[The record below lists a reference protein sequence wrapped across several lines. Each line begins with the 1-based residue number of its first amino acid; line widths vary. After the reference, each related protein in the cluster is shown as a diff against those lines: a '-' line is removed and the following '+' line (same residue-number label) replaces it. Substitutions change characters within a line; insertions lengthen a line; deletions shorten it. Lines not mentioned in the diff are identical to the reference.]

1 MAHPLYTTDPNDLPR
16 YTLRE
21 TAHYLLVPESTLKS
35 WVSGRRYVV
44 ASGPR
49 FWQPLIARPDRKDSR
64 LSFSNLIEAH
74 VLSAL
79 RKQYRVRID
88 EIRTALEYACKQL
101 GVERV
106 LLSKELRV
114 MIGNIFLQHPDKLIN
129 VGKGGQEAMPEI
141 LQAYLERI
149 EWDVRG
155 VPTRMYPL
163 TRFDYRNAPRFVT
176 IDPVVAFGRP
186 VIERKAIK
194 TSVIAE
200 RFKAGES
207 IEEIA
212 EDYDL
217 EAFEIEEAV
226 RYEALPLA
234 A

>member
-1 MAHPLYTTDPNDLPR
+1 MAHPLYATDPNDLPR

-21 TAHYLLVPESTLKS
+21 AAHYLLMPETTLKN
-35 WVSGRRYVV
+35 WVSGRTYLV
-44 ASGPR
+44 AAGPT
-49 FWQPLIARPDRKDSR
+49 FSKPLIERPDRQDSR
-64 LSFSNLIEAH
+64 LSFSNLVEAH

-79 RKQYRVRID
+79 RKQYRVKMD
-88 EIRTALEYACKQL
+88 EVRTALEYARQQL

-114 MIGNIFLQHPDKLIN
+114 MIGNVFLQHLDKLIN

-149 EWDVRG
+149 EWDLRG

-163 TRFDYRNAPRFVT
+163 TRFDYRNAPRLVT
-176 IDPVVAFGRP
+176 IDPIVAFGRP

-194 TSVIAE
+194 TFVIAE

-217 EAFEIEEAV
+217 EAFEVEEAI